1 MKSETVVDVESV
13 DSDLLYLLL
22 QHIYSQNSG
31 AVFRVSFVFFF
42 VKREEETF
50 QVKPI
55 LVLSPRIFLFDN
67 LIISWRAL
75 YAKVWHLLFWL

>member
-22 QHIYSQNSG
+22 QHIYSQNPG
-31 AVFRVSFVFFF
+31 AVFRLSFVFFF

-50 QVKPI
+50 QVKSI

-67 LIISWRAL
+67 LIISWRA
-75 YAKVWHLLFWL
+75 VNEIF